1 MYPNFNLLEM
11 DSKSLNNT
19 QVNTDFY
26 KLQQDYN
33 SLRKLFVSITD
44 RNRFNENKI
53 DHINQKLTESLE
65 NMSDALSL

>member
-1 MYPNFNLLEM
+1 MEYNYMYPNFNLLEM

-33 SLRKLFVSITD
+33 SLRAVCLP
-44 RNRFNENKI
+44 
-53 DHINQKLTESLE
+53 
-65 NMSDALSL
+65 